1 MVRCWGVFWYDVDC
15 IYVFNVFEKICYYI
29 NVIGKNGV
37 IDNELVVIGYFVWS
51 GGIWLY
57 YCCDLFV
64 VYGERCR
71 FIIVNCLFLDV
82 SWFIN
87 CVWLFWLVMGSKMLG
102 GFVLFDGEFVGVG
115 YLCVVYFCQ

>member
-1 MVRCWGVFWYDVDC
+1 MVRRRGVFWYDVDC
-15 IYVFNVFEKICYYI
+15 IYVFNVFEKIRYYI

-37 IDNELVVIGYFVWS
+37 IDNELVVIGYFVRF

-57 YCCDLFV
+57 YRRDLFV

-71 FIIVNCLFLDV
+71 FIIVNRLFLDV
-82 SWFIN
+82 SRFIN
-87 CVWLFWLVMGSKMLG
+87 CVWLFWLVMGSKTLG

-115 YLCVVYFCQ
+115 YLCVVYFR